1 MTNVP
6 PPPCLPPPSGAGC
19 SGRPQATYCD
29 RPITPGKVPL
39 PRFLGGKKEN
49 SSTKMPRC
57 CITYCHRNA
66 IGFVKPWQGAWC
78 FCGLEKSDAGMSSP
92 ARSPPPSLREWSRV
106 KLTMAN
112 FICSSLRFSEFLLSS
127 SLKCIL
133 VRPSAVASAD
143 ANLFLPAAVTVI
155 DVPGIEKTIGRKT
168 LMVIRSPPGAK
179 TLHSST
185 LKFCGLVII

>member
-1 MTNVP
+1 MCGRLQIIHPMTNVP

-57 CITYCHRNA
+57 CITYCPKNA

-78 FCGLEKSDAGMSSP
+78 FCGLENSDAGLSSP
-92 ARSPPPSLREWSRV
+92 APLLPPSENGRVLSQQWPTSFAPPSVSPQFIFKMHSRS
-106 KLTMAN
+106 T
-112 FICSSLRFSEFLLSS
+112 FRCR
-127 SLKCIL
+127 
-133 VRPSAVASAD
+133 VRRCQSPSPS
-143 ANLFLPAAVTVI
+143 
-155 DVPGIEKTIGRKT
+155 G
-168 LMVIRSPPGAK
+168 S
-179 TLHSST
+179 HSHRRPRD
-185 LKFCGLVII
+185 

>member
-1 MTNVP
+1 MEKVPLGLAARSLACVSLGVRGHVGPPQLGLDKWFDANVRQTSNYSP
-6 PPPCLPPPSGAGC
+6 NDECSATALPPPSGAGC

-57 CITYCHRNA
+57 CITYCPKNA

-106 KLTMAN
+106 KSTMAN
-112 FICSSLRFSEFLLSS
+112 FICSSLRFSSVHL
-127 SLKCIL
+127 
-133 VRPSAVASAD
+133 
-143 ANLFLPAAVTVI
+143 
-155 DVPGIEKTIGRKT
+155 
-168 LMVIRSPPGAK
+168 
-179 TLHSST
+179 
-185 LKFCGLVII
+185 